1 MNTTPDYYEVRQG
14 AGKTTFNFYTAEQ
27 YGAELVR
34 RRKARA
40 EKRKRMA
47 KTRRLR
53 LFRETIGG
61 LVLLMGFVVTI
72 AAGGCGNI
80 GEILITTGCGA
91 VLIGLGGWL
100 AHIFPGQER
109 KAEWRRR
116 LSRAR

>member
-1 MNTTPDYYEVRQG
+1 MNMTPDYYEVRQSR
-14 AGKTTFNFYTAEQ
+14 GKTTFNFYTAEQ

-34 RRKARA
+34 RNKARA

-47 KTRRLR
+47 RARRFR

-61 LVLLMGFVVTI
+61 LVLLMGLVVTI
-72 AAGGCGNI
+72 AAGGCRNI
-80 GEILITTGCGA
+80 AEILATTGCGA
-91 VLIGLGGWL
+91 VLIGFGGWL

-116 LSRAR
+116 LGQVR